1 MSGAAT
7 EGAPRPKQRPKG
19 AGKATAK
26 ATQPPKAVPAAAK
39 PPTSKAPALAA
50 AATLA
55 AAAPAPR
62 TSPLS
67 KRWATLAADPGQ
79 LEPSADRDQ
88 DAGSRASSRAP
99 SQKSQ
104 RSQRSQASG
113 STAPDSAVGVQ
124 VRAVI
129 QTAQDPRAQ
138 ELMNKFRR
146 AAEAMGMQLEDV
158 MADHAL
164 SQDVQHAVTGGSS
177 RAQGVPQTPRF
188 ANAVQK
194 STPPQ
199 KPCKSPRMLPPIAIH
214 RDDMVIVPEPGD
226 SIA

>member
-1 MSGAAT
+1 MSGTAT
-7 EGAPRPKQRPKG
+7 EGAPQPKQRPKG

-55 AAAPAPR
+55 AAAPRP
-62 TSPLS
+62 SPPS
-67 KRWATLAADPGQ
+67 RRWATLAADPGQ

-88 DAGSRASSRAP
+88 DAGPRASSRAP

-113 STAPDSAVGVQ
+113 STAPDSAVGRSGVQ

-177 RAQGVPQTPRF
+177 RKACR
-188 ANAVQK
+188 
-194 STPPQ
+194 
-199 KPCKSPRMLPPIAIH
+199 RH
-214 RDDMVIVPEPGD
+214 
-226 SIA
+226 